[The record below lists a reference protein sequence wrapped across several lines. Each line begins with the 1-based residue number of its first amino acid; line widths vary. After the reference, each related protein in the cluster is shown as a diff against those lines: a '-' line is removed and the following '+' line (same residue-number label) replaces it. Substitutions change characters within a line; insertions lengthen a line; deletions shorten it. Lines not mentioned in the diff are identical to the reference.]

1 MIKGNDIENVTL
13 PYTELLREQD
23 GLCVQNY
30 FCVLF
35 THWNLKSPN

>member
-1 MIKGNDIENVTL
+1 MIKGNDVEDVTL

-30 FCVLF
+30 FSVLF
-35 THWNLKSPN
+35 ICWNLKTTN